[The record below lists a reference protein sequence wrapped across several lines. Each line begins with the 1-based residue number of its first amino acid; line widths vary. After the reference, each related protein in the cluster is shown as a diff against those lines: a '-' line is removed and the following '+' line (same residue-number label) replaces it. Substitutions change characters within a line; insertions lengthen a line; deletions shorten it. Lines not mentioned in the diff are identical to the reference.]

1 MLDQATTPAKPG
13 LFRWAHQRRERAI
26 ERAHERRIYA
36 DLAAISKRF
45 EPRFQASQD
54 AGEFEGVLQ
63 EYLTACRVADV
74 QLEAL
79 KSHKLRRQA
88 WNRGVEVPADWWE
101 FDETAGRRYL
111 SPTGRREI
119 TARLRQARTA
129 ALREWLAAITPWVA
143 LMFGLIGVA
152 IGLIAALHLGTS

>member
-1 MLDQATTPAKPG
+1 MLDQVKPPAKQG

-45 EPRFQASQD
+45 EPRFRESPD
-54 AGEFEGVLQ
+54 AGEFERVLQ
-63 EYLTACRVADV
+63 EYLTACRVPDV

-79 KSHKLRRQA
+79 KSHKLRRHA
-88 WNRGVEVPADWWE
+88 WNRGVEVPPDWWE

-111 SPTGRREI
+111 SPTGRRELR
-119 TARLRQARTA
+119 TRLRQARTSA
-129 ALREWLAAITPWVA
+129 FREWVVAITPFVA
-143 LMFGLIGVA
+143 LLIGLIGVA
-152 IGLIAALHLGTS
+152 IGLLAAWSLAR